1 MKDIKKPEFML
12 EAMRGRRG
20 FIAVLEMLIAIVV
33 FVVSS
38 IAMSIGT
45 IPLMIGYFVSDPE
58 FMKTAQAVADGSMD
72 SLQYMQKMQDYALH
86 LPDWMTIATL
96 LLEILMI
103 AVVFIYCRFLEK
115 RKIRTLGFR
124 KKGMLPQ
131 YLKGAVA
138 GALFFSVAYLICVL
152 TGSIHVEGLVTN
164 MAPLGILGYFVGY
177 LVQGMAEEVLCRG
190 YLFVSLS
197 RRHSVVYSA
206 VLSALFFAMLHGA
219 NSGLTPLAVFNLF
232 LFGIFAALLLV
243 KCENIWVVGAF
254 HSLWNFAQGNIYGIQ
269 VSGNSLQPAILNSS
283 NVKGHGLINGAGFGL
298 EGGLGVTLVLGLGIV
313 YLVYN
318 LNKQGK
324 IVEWEGFRPVGENY
338 NNDMPSGQNYAGP
351 QYNGNQQDYAGSQYN
366 GNEQSYAGS
375 QYNGNEQSYAGPQY
389 GREEQDNAG
398 SQYNGNEQS
407 YNGSSYNSDQE
418 AFARPQEE
426 AQFGKSAEGYENMG
440 VAPGQTPWHPET
452 PEQKMSDEKTFN
464 ADYFKE

>member
-1 MKDIKKPEFML
+1 
-12 EAMRGRRG
+12 
-20 FIAVLEMLIAIVV
+20 
-33 FVVSS
+33 
-38 IAMSIGT
+38 
-45 IPLMIGYFVSDPE
+45 
-58 FMKTAQAVADGSMD
+58 
-72 SLQYMQKMQDYALH
+72 
-86 LPDWMTIATL
+86 
-96 LLEILMI
+96 
-103 AVVFIYCRFLEK
+103 
-115 RKIRTLGFR
+115 
-124 KKGMLPQ
+124 
-131 YLKGAVA
+131 
-138 GALFFSVAYLICVL
+138 
-152 TGSIHVEGLVTN
+152 
-164 MAPLGILGYFVGY
+164 MAPLGILGYLVGY

-298 EGGLGVTLVLGLGIV
+298 EGGLGVTLVLGLGIA
-313 YLVYN
+313 YLVHN

-351 QYNGNQQDYAGSQYN
+351 QYNGNQQD
-366 GNEQSYAGS
+366 YAGS

-426 AQFGKSAEGYENMG
+426 AQFGKSTEGYENMG

>member
-1 MKDIKKPEFML
+1 
-12 EAMRGRRG
+12 
-20 FIAVLEMLIAIVV
+20 
-33 FVVSS
+33 
-38 IAMSIGT
+38 
-45 IPLMIGYFVSDPE
+45 
-58 FMKTAQAVADGSMD
+58 
-72 SLQYMQKMQDYALH
+72 
-86 LPDWMTIATL
+86 
-96 LLEILMI
+96 
-103 AVVFIYCRFLEK
+103 
-115 RKIRTLGFR
+115 
-124 KKGMLPQ
+124 
-131 YLKGAVA
+131 
-138 GALFFSVAYLICVL
+138 
-152 TGSIHVEGLVTN
+152 
-164 MAPLGILGYFVGY
+164 MAPLGILGYLVGY

-351 QYNGNQQDYAGSQYN
+351 QYNGNQQDYAGPQYN
-366 GNEQSYAGS
+366 GNQQDYAGS
-375 QYNGNEQSYAGPQY
+375 QYNGNQQSYAGPQY
-389 GREEQDNAG
+389 GREEQDYAG

-426 AQFGKSAEGYENMG
+426 AQFGKSTEGYENMG

>member
-124 KKGMLPQ
+124 KKGMVPQ

-152 TGSIHVEGLVTN
+152 TGSIHVE
-164 MAPLGILGYFVGY
+164 
-177 LVQGMAEEVLCRG
+177 G

-366 GNEQSYAGS
+366 GNEQSYAG
-375 QYNGNEQSYAGPQY
+375 PQY
-389 GREEQDNAG
+389 GREEQDYAG

-426 AQFGKSAEGYENMG
+426 AQFGKSTEGYENMG

>member
-20 FIAVLEMLIAIVV
+20 FIAVLEILIAIVV

-58 FMKTAQAVADGSMD
+58 FMKTAQSVADGSMD

-103 AVVFIYCRFLEK
+103 AVVFVYCRFLEK

-124 KKGMLPQ
+124 KKGMVPQ

-164 MAPLGILGYFVGY
+164 MAPLGILGYLVGY

-298 EGGLGVTLVLGLGIV
+298 EGGLGVTLVLGLGIA

-338 NNDMPSGQNYAGP
+338 NNDMPGGQIMQVHSITEISRIMQVHIITEISRIMQVHSTTEMSRVMQVHSMA
-351 QYNGNQQDYAGSQYN
+351 
-366 GNEQSYAGS
+366 E
-375 QYNGNEQSYAGPQY
+375 
-389 GREEQDNAG
+389 
-398 SQYNGNEQS
+398 
-407 YNGSSYNSDQE
+407 
-418 AFARPQEE
+418 
-426 AQFGKSAEGYENMG
+426 KSRI
-440 VAPGQTPWHPET
+440 TPVRNIMEMNRVTMVHHITAIRKLLPDRRKKHSLVRV
-452 PEQKMSDEKTFN
+452 QKAMKIW
-464 ADYFKE
+464 A

>member
-1 MKDIKKPEFML
+1 
-12 EAMRGRRG
+12 MR
-20 FIAVLEMLIAIVV
+20 
-33 FVVSS
+33 
-38 IAMSIGT
+38 
-45 IPLMIGYFVSDPE
+45 
-58 FMKTAQAVADGSMD
+58 
-72 SLQYMQKMQDYALH
+72 
-86 LPDWMTIATL
+86 
-96 LLEILMI
+96 
-103 AVVFIYCRFLEK
+103 
-115 RKIRTLGFR
+115 
-124 KKGMLPQ
+124 
-131 YLKGAVA
+131 
-138 GALFFSVAYLICVL
+138 
-152 TGSIHVEGLVTN
+152 
-164 MAPLGILGYFVGY
+164 
-177 LVQGMAEEVLCRG
+177 
-190 YLFVSLS
+190 
-197 RRHSVVYSA
+197 
-206 VLSALFFAMLHGA
+206 
-219 NSGLTPLAVFNLF
+219 
-232 LFGIFAALLLV
+232 FGIFAALLLV

-298 EGGLGVTLVLGLGIV
+298 EGGLGVTLVLGLGIA

-351 QYNGNQQDYAGSQYN
+351 QY
-366 GNEQSYAGS
+366 
-375 QYNGNEQSYAGPQY
+375 
-389 GREEQDNAG
+389 GREEQDYAG

-426 AQFGKSAEGYENMG
+426 AQFGKSTEGYENMG

>member
-72 SLQYMQKMQDYALH
+72 SLQYMH
-86 LPDWMTIATL
+86 FPNSITIATL

-124 KKGMLPQ
+124 KKGMVPQ

-298 EGGLGVTLVLGLGIV
+298 EGGLGVTLVLGLGIA

-366 GNEQSYAGS
+366 GNEQSYAG
-375 QYNGNEQSYAGPQY
+375 PQY
-389 GREEQDNAG
+389 GREEQDYAG

-426 AQFGKSAEGYENMG
+426 AQLGKSTEGYENMG

>member
-124 KKGMLPQ
+124 KKGMVPQ

-298 EGGLGVTLVLGLGIV
+298 EGGLGVTLVITICRADRIMQVHSITEISRIMQVHSTTEMSRVMQVHSMAEKSRITPVRNIMEMNRVTMVHHITAIRRLLPDRRKKRS
-313 YLVYN
+313 LVRVQ
-318 LNKQGK
+318 KAMK
-324 IVEWEGFRPVGENY
+324 IW
-338 NNDMPSGQNYAGP
+338 A
-351 QYNGNQQDYAGSQYN
+351 
-366 GNEQSYAGS
+366 
-375 QYNGNEQSYAGPQY
+375 
-389 GREEQDNAG
+389 
-398 SQYNGNEQS
+398 
-407 YNGSSYNSDQE
+407 
-418 AFARPQEE
+418 
-426 AQFGKSAEGYENMG
+426 
-440 VAPGQTPWHPET
+440 
-452 PEQKMSDEKTFN
+452 
-464 ADYFKE
+464 

>member
-124 KKGMLPQ
+124 KKGMVPQ
-131 YLKGAVA
+131 HLKGAVA

-269 VSGNSLQPAILNSS
+269 VSG
-283 NVKGHGLINGAGFGL
+283 
-298 EGGLGVTLVLGLGIV
+298 GLGVTLVLGLGIV

-324 IVEWEGFRPVGENY
+324 IVEWEGFWPVGENY

-366 GNEQSYAGS
+366 GNEQSYAG
-375 QYNGNEQSYAGPQY
+375 PQY
-389 GREEQDNAG
+389 GREEQDYAG

-426 AQFGKSAEGYENMG
+426 AQLGKSTEGYENMG
-440 VAPGQTPWHPET
+440 VAPGQTPWYPET